1 MFILLDL
8 GSTGKSIE
16 EKKTNLLSYYRLVT
30 AEVFSLSNLIYINDA
45 GQGGRP
51 VWNETLTF
59 KVEYPGQDGNYKL
72 ILKIMDKD
80 TFSADDSVGEAT

>member
-1 MFILLDL
+1 MHSCFTD
-8 GSTGKSIE
+8 
-16 EKKTNLLSYYRLVT
+16 
-30 AEVFSLSNLIYINDA
+30 EVLSLSNFVSTGA

-59 KVEYPGQDGNYKL
+59 KVEYPGQGGNYKL

>member
-1 MFILLDL
+1 VY
-8 GSTGKSIE
+8 K
-16 EKKTNLLSYYRLVT
+16 R
-30 AEVFSLSNLIYINDA
+30 
-45 GQGGRP
+45 Q

-59 KVEYPGQDGNYKL
+59 KVEYPGQGGNYKL